1 MTEAYDP
8 YENAIAEWV
17 NGILKQEFIE
27 IIKVDTIE
35 LMNKIVNQSIEIYNT
50 IRPHLS
56 CEMNTPETMQKQNE
70 IKPKSYK
77 KVNLSKTFLLR
88 FNTYVYLSINL

>member
-1 MTEAYDP
+1 
-8 YENAIAEWV
+8 
-17 NGILKQEFIE
+17 
-27 IIKVDTIE
+27 
-35 LMNKIVNQSIEIYNT
+35 MNKIVNQSIEIYNT